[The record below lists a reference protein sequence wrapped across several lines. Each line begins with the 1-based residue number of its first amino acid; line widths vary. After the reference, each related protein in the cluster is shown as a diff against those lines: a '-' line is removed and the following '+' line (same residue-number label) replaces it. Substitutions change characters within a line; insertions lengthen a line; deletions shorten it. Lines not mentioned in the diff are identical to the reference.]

1 MEVNYRL
8 KKLIL
13 EVVDNQL
20 RDNDP
25 PITKE
30 TFNRLVQEGCSKTK
44 AKEMIGSALAIE
56 IYDMLKENKPH
67 DEERYA
73 RNLEALGKK

>member
-1 MEVNYRL
+1 MEVNLRL
-8 KKLIL
+8 KKHIL
-13 EVVDNQL
+13 EVVNNQL

-25 PITKE
+25 PIVKE
-30 TFNRLVQEGCSKTK
+30 TFNRLIEEGHSKAK
-44 AKEMIGSALAIE
+44 AKEMIGSVLVIE

-73 RNLEALGKK
+73 RNLKALGKQ